1 MSTITQSN
9 ATENQIF
16 SAYDT
21 SKIFL
26 FDNKFREVT
35 VTNSAGTDLAVVEG
49 MAIGAVGAT
58 YQEYK
63 SGTSNIQLIGV
74 AAQAVTV
81 PANGTA
87 TVVICTS
94 GKIAEEKV
102 VLNGSDTLDTIV
114 SNKTIR
120 DRFASDTLGI
130 YFAATDELTV
140 ADNV

>member
-1 MSTITQSN
+1 MSEITQS
-9 ATENQIF
+9 TPTRNQSF
-16 SAYDT
+16 TSFDT
-21 SKIFL
+21 SKIFI
-26 FDNKFREVT
+26 FDNKYRTVT
-35 VTNSAGTDLAVVEG
+35 VTNSAGTDLAVTEG

-74 AAQAVTV
+74 AAEAVTV

-87 TVVICTS
+87 SVTICVS
-94 GKIAEEKV
+94 GKVAEEKII
-102 VLNGSDTLDTIV
+102 LNGTDTLATVV

-130 YFAATDELTV
+130 YFASANELTA